1 MKQSTITVSAPG
13 KIHLMGEHAVVYGKP
28 ALLAAIDRRCTVH
41 LSPRDDWKFQLVSK
55 DADIDATL
63 TLDQVLEKTYHAQK
77 QWEEFLEKKDA
88 QILKAITKDPTDFL
102 ALAVGETLIYFGVPP
117 QSGFTISVS
126 SDIPMGAGLG
136 SSAALAAAVASAITK
151 FLGKELE
158 MQTIHEISVLIEQKK
173 HGNPS
178 GGDAAIVSSGN
189 LIWFRKESEV
199 LKVVQRVPFGILDPI
214 ASNFYL
220 VDTGIPDES
229 TGEMVAA
236 VRKLYDQKIEFVS
249 NIFNDLEKV
258 TRDMVIVLKNN
269 HEGDLIEI
277 IKQGEKNLERLE
289 VVSSQVKKIIRSI
302 EELGGAAKISGGGG
316 KIKGTGHLLVY
327 HKDKKTLEDVLA
339 IYNLKP
345 VGIRLG
351 ASGLTVH

>member
-1 MKQSTITVSAPG
+1 MLMQAITVSAPG

-41 LSPRDDWKFQLVSK
+41 LLPRSDAKIQIISK
-55 DADIDATL
+55 DTKTDVIL
-63 TLDQVLEKTYHAQK
+63 TLDEVMEKTYRGQK
-77 QWEEFLEKKDA
+77 QWEDFLDKKDS
-88 QILKAITKDPTDFL
+88 QILKAITKDPVDYL
-102 ALAVGETLIYFGVPP
+102 AIAIGETLLYLGVPP
-117 QSGFTISVS
+117 QSGFTLTIT

-136 SSAALAAAVASAITK
+136 SSAALAAAVATAIIT
-151 FLGKELE
+151 FLGKKLE
-158 MQTIHEISVLIEQKK
+158 MATVHEIAVLIEQKK

-214 ASNFYL
+214 ASRFYL
-220 VDTGIPDES
+220 VDTGIPEES
-229 TGEMVAA
+229 TGEMVQA
-236 VRKLYDQKIEFVS
+236 VRDLYNEKIEFVA
-249 NIFNDLEKV
+249 NVFNDLEKV

-269 HEGDLIEI
+269 HEADLIEI
-277 IKQGEKNLERLE
+277 IKQGEKNLEQLE
-289 VVSSQVKKIIRSI
+289 VVSGNVKNIIRSI
-302 EELGGAAKISGGGG
+302 EASGGAAKISGGGG
-316 KIKGTGHLLVY
+316 KIRGTGHLLVY
-327 HKDKKTLEDVLA
+327 HSDKKTLEDVLA
-339 IYNLKP
+339 QFNLTP